1 MYSLDIKVPSFPD
14 RMAISLHLAFLL
26 MTFIIICFLFDIFP
40 EVSKFVLSL
49 L

>member
-1 MYSLDIKVPSFPD
+1 MYSLDIKVPSLPD

-26 MTFIIICFLFDIFP
+26 MTFIICFLFDIFP